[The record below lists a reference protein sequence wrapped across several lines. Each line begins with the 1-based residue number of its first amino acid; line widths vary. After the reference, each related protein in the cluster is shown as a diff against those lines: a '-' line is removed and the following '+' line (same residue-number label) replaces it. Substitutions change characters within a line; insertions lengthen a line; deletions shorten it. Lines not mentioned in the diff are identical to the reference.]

1 MEKRPALGKGLS
13 ALIPDASDA
22 LSTAPRASME
32 VDIDQL
38 EPNQYQPRGPIDATK
53 LEELARSIQANGI
66 IQPIVVRK
74 LESALGGRER
84 YQIIAGERR
93 WRAAQQAQLT
103 KVPIVVKHVPGAA
116 TKRLLEMALIENIQ
130 REDLNPMEAAAGYQ
144 RLVDEFHLRQ
154 DDIAVQVGK
163 DRATVANYLRLLKL
177 PEEVRGNVA
186 SGALS
191 MGHARAIVALTSE
204 SDQRRL
210 ARDVVSRGL
219 SVRET
224 EALVK
229 KEIAAKPGDEQ
240 SKPAPP
246 KKDVHTRAAEEQM
259 RISLGTPV
267 EIKRKGKGG
276 SISISFTNENE
287 LQRLYEYLTEKKR

>member
-22 LSTAPRASME
+22 LSAPRSPVE

-38 EPNQYQPRGPIDATK
+38 EPNQYQPRTHMDEAR
-53 LEELARSIQANGI
+53 LDDLARSIQANGV
-66 IQPIVVRK
+66 IQPIVVRRIDN
-74 LESALGGRER
+74 ALAARER

-93 WRAAQQAQLT
+93 WRAAQRAQLT
-103 KVPIVVKHVPGAA
+103 RVPIVVKDVA
-116 TKRLLEMALIENIQ
+116 TSDRKRQLEMALIENVQ
-130 REDLNPMEAAAGYQ
+130 REDLNPMEAAAAYQ
-144 RLVDEFHLRQ
+144 RLVSEFHLTQ
-154 DDIAVQVGK
+154 DDIAAQVGK

-177 PEEVRGNVA
+177 PDEVRGNVA

-229 KEIAAKPGDEQ
+229 KEIDVKRGATASAPIAAT
-240 SKPAPP
+240 
-246 KKDVHTRAAEEQM
+246 KDVHTRAAEAQLK
-259 RISLGTPV
+259 IALGTPV

-276 SISISFTNENE
+276 TIGIVFTNEAE
-287 LQRLYEYLTEKKR
+287 LQRLYEYLTERR

>member
-13 ALIPDASDA
+13 ALIPDAADA
-22 LSTAPRASME
+22 LTTPPRATLE
-32 VDIDQL
+32 VDVDQL
-38 EPNQYQPRGPIDATK
+38 EPNHYQPRGPIDAAK

-66 IQPIVVRK
+66 IQPIVVHK
-74 LESALGGRER
+74 LESPLGGRER

-93 WRAAQQAQLT
+93 WRAAQQAHLT
-103 KVPIVVKHVPGAA
+103 KVPIVIKHVPGAA
-116 TKRLLEMALIENIQ
+116 TQRLLEMALIENIQ
-130 REDLNPMEAAAGYQ
+130 REDLNPMEAASAYQ
-144 RLVDEFHLRQ
+144 RLADEFHLKQ
-154 DDIAVQVGK
+154 DDIAAQVGK

-229 KEIAAKPGDEQ
+229 KEIGTKPGDDKA
-240 SKPAPP
+240 KPAPP
-246 KKDVHTRAAEEQM
+246 KKDVHTRAAEEQL

-276 SISISFTNENE
+276 TIAIAFTNENE
-287 LQRLYEYLTEKKR
+287 LQRLYEYLTEKK